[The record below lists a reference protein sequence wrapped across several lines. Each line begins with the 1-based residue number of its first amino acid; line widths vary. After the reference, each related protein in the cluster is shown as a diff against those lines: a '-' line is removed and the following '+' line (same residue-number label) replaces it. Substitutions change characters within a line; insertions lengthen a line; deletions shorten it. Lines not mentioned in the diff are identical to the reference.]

1 MCPIPPSQ
9 NRKKRKKMSNQILFL
24 LHFTVLW
31 KSHKMQNVWV
41 KAIPYNFHHIGE
53 EKEGEETN
61 LILHIKKDIVV

>member
-1 MCPIPPSQ
+1 
-9 NRKKRKKMSNQILFL
+9 MSNQILFL